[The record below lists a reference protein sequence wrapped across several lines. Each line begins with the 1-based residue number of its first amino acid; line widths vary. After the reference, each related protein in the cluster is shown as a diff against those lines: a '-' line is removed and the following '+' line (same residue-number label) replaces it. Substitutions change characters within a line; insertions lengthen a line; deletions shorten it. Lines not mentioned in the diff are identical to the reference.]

1 MNTVSTRTLSSRPPV
16 DYIGMWYRARAGLG
30 IDDRI
35 EFIFIDPC
43 SGERDTVALRHR
55 DHDGVGG
62 IAQALKQ
69 RGVAQPPMPLS
80 RQKQAPRWWQRWQR
94 LPDDLPAV
102 EPVWRRWRA
111 LAGQAEAEEIE
122 DSPVCVQWLNPAQTR
137 ALYQRAHQNKVSV
150 NSLLLLA
157 LHRAVCETLMLH
169 GIAGSWC
176 FPVNMRGVV
185 PMLRAD
191 MNLSSAFYLTV
202 DHEDKAA
209 RLDRSV
215 RGYLKANVHWRYWHL
230 ARIGRL
236 IGQRG
241 VNWLCG
247 RLQKGTQHCGSF
259 SSLGEWEIDFASA
272 GMPKDTVFACC
283 GPGSPSHPVANGV
296 IVVNGCM
303 SLSLKVHSSLGAPQA
318 TVRQCLQR
326 WVNWLGV
333 VE

>member
-1 MNTVSTRTLSSRPPV
+1 
-16 DYIGMWYRARAGLG
+16 MWYRARAGLG

-35 EFIFIDPC
+35 EFIFIDPR

-69 RGVAQPPMPLS
+69 RGVAPPPMPLS
-80 RQKQAPRWWQRWQR
+80 RQKQAPPWWQRWQR
-94 LPDDLPAV
+94 LPEDLPAL
-102 EPVWRRWRA
+102 EPVWRRWRESEP
-111 LAGQAEAEEIE
+111 EAAE
-122 DSPVCVQWLNPAQTR
+122 DSSVCVQWLNPAQTR
-137 ALYQRAHQNKVSV
+137 ALYQRAHQHKVSV

-157 LHRAVCETLMLH
+157 LHRAVCDTLMLH

-236 IGQRG
+236 IGQWG

-259 SSLGEWEIDFASA
+259 SSLGEWNMDFVSA
-272 GMPKDTVFACC
+272 GMPEDTVFACC

-303 SLSLKVHSSLGAPQA
+303 SLSLKVHSSLGVPQA